1 MISIRTMRPAPA
13 GRRAAGATASAAPSV
28 NLAREPD
35 FRLGGLLIRPSL
47 REVLTAARRQR
58 IEPRVMQVL
67 VALARAGDRV
77 VSRDELIARCWD
89 GRIVGEDAIN
99 RCIGRLRRLARTVDG
114 GFCIDTVA
122 RVGYRLREA
131 KECARA
137 SAPPGRISGWIRRV
151 RFALAA
157 ARALFVFAP
166 THPVI

>member
-1 MISIRTMRPAPA
+1 MDLTPIVLAHEQAFTIADVEIRPA
-13 GRRAAGATASAAPSV
+13 T
-28 NLAREPD
+28 
-35 FRLGGLLIRPSL
+35 
-47 REVLTAARRQR
+47 REVVNAGSVTIL
-58 IEPRVMQVL
+58 EPRVMQLL
-67 VALARAGDRV
+67 VALHRADGGV
-77 VSRDELIARCWD
+77 VSKDDLAQLCWE